1 MWLVHVWFGFLLVI
15 PRTQQSKEC
24 IETEFDKQI
33 EAVLNINVPP
43 ESQTEGVLKIKCD
56 RQTVDVP

>member
-43 ESQTEGVLKIKCD
+43 ESVEGVPKQKL
-56 RQTVDVP
+56 TVRLMVS